1 MCLTNKRKAEG
12 EPADAPPPKHGKRL
26 FIKAI
31 LHWVDKHGK
40 NRQCEGTFLVDSG
53 CTGAIMNSEFVF
65 LHKLPWVKRAE
76 PVRVTGADGS
86 AIEGAGEKYTTPLTM
101 RIGHHQE
108 EISWEIGQLEK
119 GISGYLPIE
128 WLTKHNPEIDW
139 ETGVLRWRSDFCKSH
154 CLPISMRDAVRN
166 FVKLLRE
173 AKVWETEAEAEAD
186 AEPVGKVAGAKKA
199 TADDV
204 KWHNEN
210 GGKVAGARKATADDV
225 KWHDEDGG
233 NIADR
238 LPEIYR
244 EWASVFSEEEI
255 NRLPDHTEYDHRI
268 ELIEGTVPPFGP
280 IYPLSEKEL
289 QTLREYLRKELASGK
304 IRRSKSPA
312 GAPIIFVPK
321 PDGSMR
327 LCVDY
332 RGVNKVT
339 VKDRTPLPLMS
350 ELRERLGRAKVF
362 TKLDLKNGYNLIRI
376 AKGDEWKTAFRTR
389 YGLFEYLVMPFGLC
403 NAPGTFQAM
412 INKVLQEL
420 LDEGVIVYID
430 DILIYSED
438 EETHV
443 VLVKKVLEKLRINH
457 LCASIKK
464 SVFHAPEVEYLG
476 YHISSEG
483 IAMSPIKAKSIQDW
497 AEPRSVK
504 NVQQF
509 LGFANFY
516 RRFIDGFSKVAKPL
530 TELTKKDKEGA
541 KAKTAFNWTEAAG
554 NAFATLKRLFTEA
567 PILVHF
573 HPEKPTVVETDASD
587 FALGAVLSQ
596 VQETKRLH
604 PVAYH
609 SRKFKPAEI
618 NYDVHDKEML
628 AIVTAFKEWEH
639 MLKSVADEITVYTD
653 HKNLEYF
660 ATSKVLTRRQARWS
674 EHLAEFNFKVIY
686 RPGEKNTK
694 ADVLSRRWDYALK
707 EGGEASPVSFFKTG
721 QYVSSANAVS
731 GVQADPTTEAAFGVF
746 EDTADGIVVLSSMSI
761 AASEAK
767 EIEISG
773 KFLDLLHQAAAKD
786 SDWQATKEAVLRK
799 DENVAEEFEVKK
811 DGLLYY
817 ENRWVIPNDA
827 ALKLRILSENHDSK
841 VAGHF
846 GQFKTT
852 ERMKQNFF
860 WAKMDEE
867 VRDYVRSCDTCQRD
881 KVSRHKRYGLLQP
894 LEIPYRPWTSISMD
908 FITTLPESDGFT
920 QIWVIVDRLT
930 KMAHFIPLKTKEE
943 SPVKDLAV
951 IFAKEIWRLH
961 GLPSDIVSD
970 RDTRFTSHFWREL
983 TKHLGIELSM
993 STAFHPQADGQTE
1006 RINAILEQYLRHFC
1020 GFQQDDWAEL
1030 LPLAEHAYNTAVSE
1044 TTKMSPFFANYGY
1057 QPETQWVRP
1066 AEPGS
1071 EANFTNPASELL
1083 IARWKGIWEL
1093 LQENIH
1099 EAQQRMAKWY
1109 NAKAQEQLKFKVGDK
1124 VMIDARHFKTKR
1136 PSKKLD
1142 HKKIGPVRIVKL
1154 IGKRA
1159 VRVELPTMMKQHNVF
1174 NVTTLEHYRESQ
1186 IPGRRQEPPPPDE
1199 IEGEKFWVVEGIAKS
1214 RLNKRAKRVE
1224 YLVFWKGY
1232 APEEATWEPW
1242 ENLKGDDAVE
1252 ALVKEFHRKYPEAV
1266 KDRRVSLE

>member
-1 MCLTNKRKAEG
+1 
-12 EPADAPPPKHGKRL
+12 
-26 FIKAI
+26 
-31 LHWVDKHGK
+31 
-40 NRQCEGTFLVDSG
+40 
-53 CTGAIMNSEFVF
+53 
-65 LHKLPWVKRAE
+65 
-76 PVRVTGADGS
+76 
-86 AIEGAGEKYTTPLTM
+86 
-101 RIGHHQE
+101 
-108 EISWEIGQLEK
+108 
-119 GISGYLPIE
+119 
-128 WLTKHNPEIDW
+128 
-139 ETGVLRWRSDFCKSH
+139 
-154 CLPISMRDAVRN
+154 MRDAVRN

-173 AKVWETEAEAEAD
+173 AKFWETDDEAEAER
-186 AEPVGKVAGAKKA
+186 VGKVAGASKA
-199 TADDV
+199 TDTDI
-204 KWHNEN
+204 E
-210 GGKVAGARKATADDV
+210 
-225 KWHDEDGG
+225 WHDEEGG

-268 ELIEGTVPPFGP
+268 ELVEGAVPPFGP

-289 QTLREYLRKELASGK
+289 QALREYLRKELAAGK

-312 GAPIIFVPK
+312 GAPIIFVGK
-321 PDGSMR
+321 PDGSLR

-332 RGVNKVT
+332 RGLNKVT
-339 VKDRTPLPLMS
+339 IKDRTPLPLMS
-350 ELRERLGRAKVF
+350 ELRERLGRAKIF
-362 TKLDLKNGYNLIRI
+362 TKLDLKNGYNLVRI
-376 AKGDEWKTAFRTR
+376 AEGDEWKTAFRTR

-412 INKVLQEL
+412 INKVLQEI

-438 EETHV
+438 EETHIA
-443 VLVKKVLEKLRINH
+443 LVKKVLELLRKNH

-464 SVFHAPEVEYLG
+464 SVFHASEVEYLG

-483 IAMSPIKAKSIQDW
+483 ISMSPKKVMTIQNW

-516 RRFIDGFSKVAKPL
+516 RRFIDGFSKVARPL
-530 TELTKKDKEGA
+530 TEMTKQDKDGA
-541 KAKTAFNWTEAAG
+541 KGKKAFSWTEAAQ
-554 NAFATLKRLFTEA
+554 NAFTTLKRLFTEA

-596 VQETKRLH
+596 IQETKRLH

-660 ATSKVLTRRQARWS
+660 ATSKVLTRRQARWA

-707 EGGEASPVSFFKTG
+707 EGGEASPVSFFKVG
-721 QYVSSANAVS
+721 QYVASAVS
-731 GVQADPTTEAAFGVF
+731 GTSETVNGVF
-746 EDTADGIVVLSSMSI
+746 EDTTDGVVVLSSMSI
-761 AASEAK
+761 AASKAK
-767 EIEISG
+767 EMELSSA
-773 KFLDLLHQAAAKD
+773 FLDLLRQAGEKD
-786 SDWQATKEAVLRK
+786 PEWRATRDAVLRK
-799 DENVAEEFEVKK
+799 DENVAEEFEVK

-817 ENRWVIPNDA
+817 ENRWVIPDDL
-827 ALKLRILSENHDSK
+827 ALKLRILRENHDSK

-846 GQFKTT
+846 GQFKTS

-860 WAKMDEE
+860 WPKMDQE
-867 VRDYVRSCDTCQRD
+867 VRDYVRSCDVCQRD

-908 FITTLPESDGFT
+908 FITALPESDGFT

-930 KMAHFIPLKTKEE
+930 KMAHFIPLKTEEE
-943 SPVKDLAV
+943 SPVRDLAI
-951 IFAKEIWRLH
+951 IFAREIWRLH
-961 GLPSDIVSD
+961 GLPADIVSD
-970 RDTRFTSHFWREL
+970 RDTRFTSHFWQEL
-983 TKHLGIELSM
+983 TSHLGIQLSM

-1006 RINAILEQYLRHFC
+1006 RINAVLEQYLRHFC

-1044 TTKMSPFFANYGY
+1044 TTKMSPFFPNYGY
-1057 QPETQWVRP
+1057 QPETQWIRP
-1066 AEPGS
+1066 AES
-1071 EANFTNPASELL
+1071 EANFTNPASEMLL
-1083 IARWKGIWEL
+1083 ARWRGIWEV

-1099 EAQQRMAKWY
+1099 RQ
-1109 NAKAQEQLKFKVGDK
+1109 NA
-1124 VMIDARHFKTKR
+1124 
-1136 PSKKLD
+1136 P
-1142 HKKIGPVRIVKL
+1142 
-1154 IGKRA
+1154 
-1159 VRVELPTMMKQHNVF
+1159 PTTAPQPHN
-1174 NVTTLEHYRESQ
+1174 
-1186 IPGRRQEPPPPDE
+1186 
-1199 IEGEKFWVVEGIAKS
+1199 
-1214 RLNKRAKRVE
+1214 
-1224 YLVFWKGY
+1224 
-1232 APEEATWEPW
+1232 
-1242 ENLKGDDAVE
+1242 
-1252 ALVKEFHRKYPEAV
+1252 
-1266 KDRRVSLE
+1266 

>member
-1 MCLTNKRKAEG
+1 MCAAAN
-12 EPADAPPPKHGKRL
+12 
-26 FIKAI
+26 
-31 LHWVDKHGK
+31 
-40 NRQCEGTFLVDSG
+40 
-53 CTGAIMNSEFVF
+53 
-65 LHKLPWVKRAE
+65 
-76 PVRVTGADGS
+76 
-86 AIEGAGEKYTTPLTM
+86 
-101 RIGHHQE
+101 
-108 EISWEIGQLEK
+108 
-119 GISGYLPIE
+119 
-128 WLTKHNPEIDW
+128 
-139 ETGVLRWRSDFCKSH
+139 
-154 CLPISMRDAVRN
+154 
-166 FVKLLRE
+166 
-173 AKVWETEAEAEAD
+173 
-186 AEPVGKVAGAKKA
+186 
-199 TADDV
+199 
-204 KWHNEN
+204 
-210 GGKVAGARKATADDV
+210 
-225 KWHDEDGG
+225 
-233 NIADR
+233 
-238 LPEIYR
+238 
-244 EWASVFSEEEI
+244 
-255 NRLPDHTEYDHRI
+255 
-268 ELIEGTVPPFGP
+268 
-280 IYPLSEKEL
+280 LS
-289 QTLREYLRKELASGK
+289 
-304 IRRSKSPA
+304 
-312 GAPIIFVPK
+312 
-321 PDGSMR
+321 
-327 LCVDY
+327 
-332 RGVNKVT
+332 
-339 VKDRTPLPLMS
+339 
-350 ELRERLGRAKVF
+350 RLGIGSLEV
-362 TKLDLKNGYNLIRI
+362 
-376 AKGDEWKTAFRTR
+376 
-389 YGLFEYLVMPFGLC
+389 
-403 NAPGTFQAM
+403 
-412 INKVLQEL
+412 
-420 LDEGVIVYID
+420 VIVYID

-438 EETHV
+438 EATHV

-464 SVFHAPEVEYLG
+464 SVFHVSEVEYLG

-483 IAMSPIKAKSIQDW
+483 IAMSPIKVQSIQDW
-497 AEPRSVK
+497 VAPRSVK

-516 RRFIDGFSKVAKPL
+516 RRFIDGFSKVARPL
-530 TELTKKDKEGA
+530 TELTKKDA
-541 KAKTAFNWTEAAG
+541 KAAFNWSETAG
-554 NAFATLKRLFTEA
+554 TAFATLKRLFTEA

-596 VQETKRLH
+596 IQETKRLH

-694 ADVLSRRWDYALK
+694 ADVLSRRWDYAPE
-707 EGGEASPVSFFKTG
+707 EGSEASPVSFFKTG
-721 QYVSSANAVS
+721 QYVASGVS
-731 GVQADPTTEAAFGVF
+731 GTSETIHGVF
-746 EDTADGIVVLSSMSI
+746 EDTAEGIVVLSSISI
-761 AASEAK
+761 AASAAK
-767 EIEISG
+767 EMQLSG
-773 KFLDLLHQAAAKD
+773 TFVSLLRQAAEKD
-786 SDWQATKEAVLRK
+786 SEWQATKEAVLRK
-799 DENVAEEFEVKK
+799 DENVAEKFEVK

-867 VRDYVRSCDTCQRD
+867 VRDYVRSCDVCQRD
-881 KVSRHKRYGLLQP
+881 KVGRHRRYGLLQP

-908 FITTLPESDGFT
+908 FITTLPESDGYT

-943 SPVKDLAV
+943 SPVRDLAV

-970 RDTRFTSHFWREL
+970 RDTRFTSHFWQEL
-983 TKHLGIELSM
+983 MKHLGTHLSM

-1057 QPETQWVRP
+1057 QPETQWIRP
-1066 AEPGS
+1066 AAS

-1083 IARWKGIWEL
+1083 LARWKGIWEV

-1099 EAQQRMAKWY
+1099 RQ
-1109 NAKAQEQLKFKVGDK
+1109 NA
-1124 VMIDARHFKTKR
+1124 
-1136 PSKKLD
+1136 P
-1142 HKKIGPVRIVKL
+1142 
-1154 IGKRA
+1154 
-1159 VRVELPTMMKQHNVF
+1159 PT
-1174 NVTTLEHYRESQ
+1174 T
-1186 IPGRRQEPPPPDE
+1186 
-1199 IEGEKFWVVEGIAKS
+1199 
-1214 RLNKRAKRVE
+1214 
-1224 YLVFWKGY
+1224 
-1232 APEEATWEPW
+1232 APQPR
-1242 ENLKGDDAVE
+1242 N
-1252 ALVKEFHRKYPEAV
+1252 
-1266 KDRRVSLE
+1266 